1 MSGDGLVLIIGAEN
15 IDPGKAQIYEFDGTN
30 YVQKG
35 SDLVNFELGNTK
47 CGSTVKISS
56 DGHTVIY
63 ACTEGTGEATVYD
76 VSYIDIKFLIVT
88 QFFYIIKSHSNDFI
102 SWVFF
107 FHLLAESSTYCSS
120 YRVSFTFSFGYACGR

>member
-15 IDPGKAQIYEFDGTN
+15 SDPGNDPGKAQIYEFDGTN

-35 SDLVNFELGNTK
+35 SDLINEGGNAK

-76 VSYIDIKFLIVT
+76 VSYIDVKFLIVT
-88 QFFYIIKSHSNDFI
+88 
-102 SWVFF
+102 V
-107 FHLLAESSTYCSS
+107 LLYYE
-120 YRVSFTFSFGYACGR
+120 VSLE